1 MSSMAPEPR
10 LRDRISKI
18 AATIVLMCAVGIA
31 LFEYPESGPR
41 LRSCGDPATP
51 SPDAASSDT
60 GVRYTCSMHPSVQ
73 STTPGS
79 CPICG
84 MDLTP
89 VTAEQRQSDVVTI
102 PLARQ
107 QLIGVRKSAVTVA
120 PMHQTVRAVGRVTY
134 DESSFVDVNLRVRG
148 WIAKLLVNK
157 TGQRVQQGQPLFTLY
172 SPELHNAQQD
182 LLLALRAQP
191 ATALANAARERL
203 RLLDLSDAQIQA
215 IVDSGQLL
223 EHVTIRAPASGVVI
237 EKDIVEGGAVEPG
250 MRLFRIAALDRIW
263 IEADVYE
270 ADLPRVKV
278 GQKASVT
285 LEYLPGRSYEASVAY
300 VYPALDPQTRTGR
313 ARLELRNGKL
323 ELRPGMYATVL
334 LESDL
339 GPRLQ
344 VPTSAVVYTGPRR
357 LVFVDQGEGRFQTRE
372 VQLGAQADEMYEV
385 LSGLEPGDV
394 VASSG
399 VFLIAAEARLTT
411 AAGP

>member
-1 MSSMAPEPR
+1 MSGSAPESK
-10 LRDRISKI
+10 LRDRRSKI
-18 AATIVLMCAVGIA
+18 AAAVVLLCAVGVA
-31 LFEYPESGPR
+31 SFEFPASGPR
-41 LRSCGDPATP
+41 LRSCGDSEAPTGT
-51 SPDAASSDT
+51 ASSDT

-73 STTPGS
+73 STAPGS

-89 VTAEQRQSDVVTI
+89 VTTEQKQSEVVTI
-102 PLARQ
+102 PAARQ
-107 QLIGVRKSAVTVA
+107 QLIGVRKTAVTVA
-120 PMHQTVRAVGRVTY
+120 PMHQTVRAVGRLTY

-191 ATALANAARERL
+191 ATGLANAARERL
-203 RLLDLSDAQIQA
+203 RLLDLSDAQIQS

-250 MRLFRIAALDRIW
+250 MRLFRIAALDRVW
-263 IEADVYE
+263 IEADLYE
-270 ADLPRVKV
+270 ADFPQVRV
-278 GQKASVT
+278 GQRASIT
-285 LEYLPGRSYEASVAY
+285 LEYLPGRTYEASVAY

-313 ARLELRNGKL
+313 ARLELRNAKL

-334 LESDL
+334 LENDL

-357 LVFVDQGEGRFQTRE
+357 LVFVDQGEGRFQTRA
-372 VQLGAQADEMYEV
+372 VQLGAQANDMYEV
-385 LSGLEPGDV
+385 LSGLQPGDV

-411 AAGP
+411 AAVVP